1 MQSKTAIAER
11 ILLTLWVGGLW
22 MIGYLAVP
30 LLFHQLDDSRLAGQL
45 AGEMF
50 RALNWFGLGT
60 GTLLL
65 LSNRLQARRPGID
78 WRAVVLVLMLGLI
91 LVNAFGISPLMQE
104 LKAGGMPEG
113 GAAAARF
120 ARLHGL
126 SSLLYLIES
135 LLGLGLV
142 IFGVRRG

>member
-1 MQSKTAIAER
+1 MHTRTAIAER
-11 ILLTLWVGGLW
+11 IILTLWVGGLW

-30 LLFHQLDDSRLAGQL
+30 ILFHQLEDTQLAGRL

-50 RALNWFGLGT
+50 RALNWFGLVAGA
-60 GTLLL
+60 LLL
-65 LSNRLQARRPGID
+65 VSNRLHARPGLD
-78 WRAVVLVLMLGLI
+78 WRAVTLVLMLVLI
-91 LVNAFGISPLMQE
+91 LANAFGISPLMQE
-104 LKAGGMPEG
+104 LKAVGLPEG
-113 GAAAARF
+113 SEAAARF

-126 SSLLYLIES
+126 SSFLYLVQS

>member
-50 RALNWFGLGT
+50 RALNWFGLVAG
-60 GTLLL
+60 GLLL
-65 LSNRLQARRPGID
+65 LGNRLQARRPGID
-78 WRAVVLVLMLGLI
+78 WRAVTLVVMLVLI
-91 LVNAFGISPLMQE
+91 LANLFGISPLMQE
-104 LKAGGMPEG
+104 LKSAGMSEG
-113 GAAAARF
+113 SEAAARF

-126 SSLLYLIES
+126 ASFLYLIES

>member
-1 MQSKTAIAER
+1 MPNTTAIAER

-30 LLFHQLDDSRLAGQL
+30 LLFHQLEDTRMAGQL

-50 RALNWFGLGT
+50 RALNWFGLVAGA
-60 GTLLL
+60 LLL
-65 LSNRLQARRPGID
+65 LINRLLARRPGID
-78 WRAVVLVLMLGLI
+78 WRAVTLVVMLVLI
-91 LVNAFGISPLMQE
+91 LANAFGISPLMQE

-113 GAAAARF
+113 SEAAARF
-120 ARLHGL
+120 GRLHGL
-126 SSLLYLIES
+126 SSFLYLAQS

-142 IFGVRRG
+142 VFGVRRE